1 MQTQITARHFTASP
15 RLQARLEERIARLE
29 RYYDGITDARVVLA
43 ADTVKGAEKE
53 AEVIL
58 HVYRQNLTAHTTAR
72 THEQA
77 VDACCRS
84 LRRQLLR
91 YKSKLRARDKIVHH

>member
-15 RLQARLEERIARLE
+15 YLQTRLSERLAKLE
-29 RYYDGITDARVVLA
+29 RYYDGITEARVILDETPSGA
-43 ADTVKGAEKE
+43 AEKN

-58 HVYRQNLTAHTTAR
+58 HVYRQNLTAHTTAP

-91 YKSKLRARDKIVHH
+91 YKSKLRSRDKFVRK